1 MKSALPDLVAALGLS
16 ISAWGIWMISPPWA
30 LIIVGLAVIGF
41 ALLMARR

>member
-1 MKSALPDLVAALGLS
+1 MKTLLPDLVAAIGLIITAS
-16 ISAWGIWMISPPWA
+16 GVWMISPAWA